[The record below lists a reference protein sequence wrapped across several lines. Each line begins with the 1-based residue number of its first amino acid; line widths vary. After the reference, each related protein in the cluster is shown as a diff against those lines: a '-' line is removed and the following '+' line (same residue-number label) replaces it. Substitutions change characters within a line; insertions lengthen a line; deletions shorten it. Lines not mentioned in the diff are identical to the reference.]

1 MWYYIIKV
9 ITSSIIIV
17 AISEISKRS
26 SLIGSILAS
35 IPLISF
41 LAFIWLYIET
51 KDIAKIADLSTS
63 IFWLVIPSLSFFL
76 LFPYLL
82 KRNIQFFLAMT
93 IAAIVMI
100 ISYFLMLFLLKK
112 FGIKI

>member
-17 AISEISKRS
+17 IISEISKRS

-51 KDIAKIADLSTS
+51 KDVSKIADLSTG

-82 KRNIQFFLAMT
+82 KRNVQFYLSMT
-93 IAAIVMI
+93 IATIVMI
-100 ISYFLMLFLLKK
+100 LSYFFMIYILKK
-112 FGIKI
+112 IGIKI

>member
-9 ITSSIIIV
+9 VTTSVIIV
-17 AISEISKRS
+17 LISEISKRS
-26 SLIGSILAS
+26 SLVGSILAS

-41 LAFIWLYIET
+41 IAFIWLYVET
-51 KDIAKIADLSTS
+51 KDVAKIADLSTG

-82 KRNIQFFLAMT
+82 KRNIQFYLSMT
-93 IAAIVMI
+93 IAAIAMV
-100 ISYFLMLFLLKK
+100 ISYFLMIYILKK

>member
-1 MWYYIIKV
+1 MWYYFIKLI
-9 ITSSIIIV
+9 ITSAIIV

-51 KDIAKIADLSTS
+51 KDVGKIAELSTN
-63 IFWLVIPSLSFFL
+63 IFWLVIPSLSFFYYSL
-76 LFPYLL
+76 IY
-82 KRNIQFFLAMT
+82 
-93 IAAIVMI
+93 
-100 ISYFLMLFLLKK
+100 
-112 FGIKI
+112 

>member
-1 MWYYIIKV
+1 MWYYIVKLLSTAFIV
-9 ITSSIIIV
+9 V

-41 LAFIWLYIET
+41 LAFIWMYIET
-51 KDIAKIADLSTS
+51 KDISKIASLSTG

-76 LFPYLL
+76 LFPFLL
-82 KRNIQFFLAMT
+82 KRNFQFYLAMT
-93 IAAIVMI
+93 ISAIVMV
-100 ISYFLMLFLLKK
+100 ISYFLMIYILKK

>member
-1 MWYYIIKV
+1 MWYYIIKL

-26 SLIGSILAS
+26 SLMGSILAS

-51 KDIAKIADLSTS
+51 KDVGKIADLSTG
-63 IFWLVIPSLSFFL
+63 IFWLVLPSLSFFL
-76 LFPYLL
+76 LFPLLL
-82 KRNIQFFLAMT
+82 KKNIQFYLSMC
-93 IAAIVMI
+93 IATIVMVL
-100 ISYFLMLFLLKK
+100 SYFIMIYILKK

>member
-1 MWYYIIKV
+1 MWYYLIKV

-26 SLIGSILAS
+26 SMIGSILAS

-41 LAFIWLYIET
+41 FAFIWLYIET
-51 KDIAKIADLSTS
+51 KDVAKIADLSTG

-76 LFPYLL
+76 LFSYLL
-82 KRNIQFFLAMT
+82 NKNVQFYLSMT
-93 IAAIVMI
+93 IACIVMVL
-100 ISYFLMLFLLKK
+100 SYFLMIYILKK